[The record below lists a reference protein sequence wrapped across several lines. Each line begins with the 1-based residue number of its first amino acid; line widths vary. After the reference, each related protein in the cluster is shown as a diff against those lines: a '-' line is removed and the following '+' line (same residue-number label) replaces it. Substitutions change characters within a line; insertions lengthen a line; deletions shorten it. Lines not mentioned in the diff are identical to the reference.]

1 MKGLVHLR
9 RIFALFLALF
19 LFAAP
24 VSAAETPK
32 YAALTFDDGPSGRFT
47 EALLEGLAER
57 NVRATFFLCGY
68 RLADYG
74 ALAAEIRQ
82 QGHEVGLHGYS
93 HDSMAK
99 MGQDTLRRELEDTRA
114 LLPAGCPV
122 SLMRPPGGA
131 ANDTVKAVA
140 RDMNLSVV
148 FWSVDPKDWAT
159 DDTELILSRMLAGTG
174 DGDVILLHDM
184 DMSSVDAALALVDA
198 LTAQGYRFLTVSQLA
213 MLRLTQLK
221 PGDSYECFVPKL

>member
-1 MKGLVHLR
+1 MRRLLVL
-9 RIFALFLALF
+9 IFTLFLLAQ
-19 LFAAP
+19 P
-24 VSAAETPK
+24 ISAAETPK

-74 ALAAEIRQ
+74 ELATEIRH

-99 MGQDTLRRELEDTRA
+99 MDSAKLRRELEDTLS

-131 ANDTVKAVA
+131 ANGTVKAVA

-159 DDTELILSRMLAGTG
+159 DDTELILSRMLSGTG

-184 DMSSVDAALALVDA
+184 DMSSVEAALALVDE
-198 LTAQGYRFLTVSQLA
+198 LTARGYRFLTVSQLA

>member
-1 MKGLVHLR
+1 MR
-9 RIFALFLALF
+9 RFFALFFSLF
-19 LFAAP
+19 LLISP

-47 EALLEGLAER
+47 QALLDGLAER

-74 ALAAEIRQ
+74 DLAMEIRR

-99 MGQDTLRRELEDTRA
+99 MSASTLRRELEDTMS

-131 ANDTVKAVA
+131 AGDTVRQIA
-140 RDMNLSVV
+140 REMNLSVV

-159 DDTELILSRMLAGTG
+159 DDTGLILSRMLSGTG

-184 DMSSVDAALALVDA
+184 DMSSVDAALALVDE
-198 LTAQGYRFLTVSQLA
+198 LKEQGYKFLTVSQLA

-221 PGDSYECFVPKL
+221 PGESYECFVPKM

>member
-1 MKGLVHLR
+1 MR
-9 RIFALFLALF
+9 RFFALFFALFLLI
-19 LFAAP
+19 AP
-24 VSAAETPK
+24 VRAETGAK
-32 YAALTFDDGPSGRFT
+32 YAALTFDDGPSGRIT
-47 EALLEGLAER
+47 RALLEGLEQR

-74 ALAAEIRQ
+74 EVATEIRR

-99 MGQDTLRRELEDTRA
+99 MSPATLRRELEDTYA
-114 LLPAGCPV
+114 LFPTGCPV

-131 ANDTVKAVA
+131 ANETVQSVA
-140 RDMNLSVV
+140 REMNLSVI

-159 DDTELILSRMLAGTG
+159 DDTDLILSRMLAGTG

-184 DMSSVDAALALVDA
+184 DMSSVQAALALVDE
-198 LTAQGYRFLTVSQLA
+198 LKEEGYTFLTVSQLA

-221 PGDSYECFVPKL
+221 PGESYEGFAPRS

>member
-1 MKGLVHLR
+1 MR
-9 RIFALFLALF
+9 RMFALIFALLFLAL
-19 LFAAP
+19 P

-74 ALAAEIRQ
+74 ELATQIRQ

-99 MGQDTLRRELEDTRA
+99 MDSGTLRRELEDTLA
-114 LLPAGCPV
+114 LLPSGCPV

-159 DDTELILSRMLAGTG
+159 DDASLILSRMLDGTG

-184 DMSSVDAALALVDA
+184 DMSSVEAALALVDE
-198 LTAQGYRFLTVSQLA
+198 LTAQGYKFLTVSQLA

-221 PGDSYECFVPKL
+221 PGGSYEAFTPNL

>member
-1 MKGLVHLR
+1 MRRMLVL
-9 RIFALFLALF
+9 IFTLFLLVQ
-19 LFAAP
+19 P
-24 VSAAETPK
+24 ISAAETPK
-32 YAALTFDDGPSGRFT
+32 YAALTFDDGPSGRYT

-74 ALAAEIRQ
+74 ELASEIRL

-99 MGQDTLRRELEDTRA
+99 MDHATLRRELEDTLS

-131 ANDTVKAVA
+131 ANETVKAVA

-159 DDTELILSRMLAGTG
+159 DDTDLILSRMLSGTG

-184 DMSSVDAALALVDA
+184 DMSSVDAALALVDE
-198 LTAQGYRFLTVSQLA
+198 LTARGYKFLTVSQLA

-221 PGDSYECFVPKL
+221 PGASYECFVPKL

>member
-1 MKGLVHLR
+1 MR

-19 LFAAP
+19 LLIFP
-24 VSAAETPK
+24 VQAQSGTK
-32 YAALTFDDGPSGRFT
+32 YAALTFDDGPSGRIT
-47 EALLEGLAER
+47 GALLEGLEKR
-57 NVRATFFLCGY
+57 NVRSTFFLCGY
-68 RLADYG
+68 RLEDYREV
-74 ALAAEIRQ
+74 AAAIRQ
-82 QGHEVGLHGYS
+82 KGHEVGLHGYS

-99 MGQDTLRRELEDTRA
+99 MDAHTLRRELEDTLA

-131 ANDTVKAVA
+131 ANETVQKVS
-140 RDMNLSVV
+140 REMNLSVM

-159 DDTELILSRMLAGTG
+159 DDASLILSRLREDTG

-184 DMSSVDAALALVDA
+184 DMSSVEAALALVDE
-198 LTAQGYRFLTVSQLA
+198 LQAQGYKFLTVSQLA

-221 PGDSYECFVPKL
+221 PGESYEGFAPGG